1 MVTFAGLVYYRWL
14 ESCCLSSSKT
24 NDAILRRFT
33 RDIRESNEMHSF
45 HGEMDGVAVSSVCEF
60 IEAWSTSTTP
70 PYFNITLYGCCY
82 LWRIAFKKECQRRN
96 LADECNEFES
106 AINKAAHIKV
116 VFIQDAELFRMW
128 PIFDIPAREMKS
140 TICYARFYRDF

>member
-1 MVTFAGLVYYRWL
+1 MLIVILKRNDSVNFRSRKQKSPSDLTNITVLWFSA
-14 ESCCLSSSKT
+14 LSDRISS
-24 NDAILRRFT
+24 FQ
-33 RDIRESNEMHSF
+33 
-45 HGEMDGVAVSSVCEF
+45 
-60 IEAWSTSTTP
+60 AWSTSTTP

-106 AINKAAHIKV
+106 AIINAAHIKV

-128 PIFDIPAREMKS
+128 PIFDLPARETKS
-140 TICYARFYRDF
+140 TTCYARFYRDF